1 MKKDFLKMRL
11 DNKAKTALVRTASRF
26 IPHLIGYFRT
36 SPAGLARG
44 LPCLVLPN
52 SVSIYLGIAPYRL
65 KNPSLASSSAGIKS
79 IYENI
84 T

>member
-1 MKKDFLKMRL
+1 MRL

-26 IPHLIGYFRT
+26 IPRPGGYFRT

-44 LPCLVLPN
+44 LPYSALPN
-52 SVSIYLGIAPYRL
+52 SASIYLGIAPYRL

-79 IYENI
+79 IY
-84 T
+84 